1 MGVFQWLLGSSTIY
15 SVTNQR
21 YSRGHVTVSLQS
33 QLTLMVVRQ
42 GRGLATVSSPT
53 YRYCVDISRYLFSYR
68 YIYVDMYSTPHR
80 GAVPHLLL
88 DV

>member
-1 MGVFQWLLGSSTIY
+1 MI
-15 SVTNQR
+15 NQI
-21 YSRGHVTVSLQS
+21 YSRGHVTDILQS

-53 YRYCVDISRYLFSYR
+53 YRYVDIYL
-68 YIYVDMYSTPHR
+68 YIYLDMYSTPHR